1 LRLVILYTHTGLLIL
16 QPDGWI
22 EQTRFKKIKTKIKI
36 ANMLANLKY
45 LDYKG

>member
-1 LRLVILYTHTGLLIL
+1 MYTTIFVPWTFQMNSGAM
-16 QPDGWI
+16 Q
-22 EQTRFKKIKTKIKI
+22 IKTKIKI